1 MGRSFVQLNMDERR
15 VIARMNE
22 KKISQSEIARTLQR
36 DRSTICRELR
46 RNFWH
51 DREGPIAEGYW
62 HVTAQQ
68 MADDRRRRYRK
79 LLRDPHLCAAVIDR
93 LKDGWSPE
101 QISGRLRIISGSSAR
116 LSHETIY
123 QFVYSPEGQDQ
134 QLARLLPERRRRR
147 RPRYARK
154 PRSLVFPI
162 ECAIRHRPETVNSR
176 SEFGHWEAD
185 LMIFRKEHGSANV
198 ATVVERKSRYTVLF
212 RNNDRRSKPI
222 MDRLISHL
230 VPLPAQARQSLT
242 FDRGL
247 EFVSWREL
255 EKGMGTAAWFCD
267 PQAPWQKGTVE
278 NTNKRVRRYLPPETI
293 VLDVTNQE
301 IRSLCERLNTTPRK
315 CLGFQTPKEI
325 FSQHLLAM
333 ERQNT

>member
-1 MGRSFVQLNMDERR
+1 MARSFVQLSMDERR
-15 VIARMNE
+15 IIARMHE
-22 KKISQSEIARTLQR
+22 RKISQAEIARALRR

-51 DREGPIAEGYW
+51 DRDVPIAEGYW
-62 HVTAQQ
+62 HVTAHG
-68 MADDRRRRYRK
+68 MASDRRRKYRK
-79 LLRDPHLCAAVIDR
+79 LLRDPQLCAAVVDR

-101 QISGRLRIISGSSAR
+101 QISGRLRLISGSSAR

-123 QFVYSPEGQDQ
+123 QYVYSREGQDQ
-134 QLARLLPERRRRR
+134 QLARHLPERRRKR
-147 RPRYARK
+147 RPRHARK
-154 PRSLVFPI
+154 PRSLVFPV
-162 ECAIRHRPETVNSR
+162 ECAIRNRPDAINSR
-176 SEFGHWEAD
+176 NEFGHWEAD

-222 MDRLISHL
+222 MNQLINHL
-230 VPLPAQARQSLT
+230 APLPAHARQSLT

-255 EKGMGTAAWFCD
+255 QKGMGTAAWFCD

-278 NTNKRVRRYLPPETI
+278 NTNKRVRRYLPPETV

-301 IRSLCERLNTTPRK
+301 IRSLCERLNATPRK
-315 CLGFQTPKEI
+315 CLGFQTPTEV
-325 FSQHLLAM
+325 FSQHLLALDGWII
-333 ERQNT
+333 

>member
-1 MGRSFVQLNMDERR
+1 MARSFVQLSMDERR
-15 VIARMNE
+15 VVARMHE
-22 KKISQSEIARTLQR
+22 KEISQAEIARTLRR

-51 DREGPIAEGYW
+51 DREVPIAEGYW

-68 MADDRRRRYRK
+68 MAEDRRRRYRK
-79 LLRDPHLCAAVIDR
+79 LLLDPQLCAAVIDR

-101 QISGRLRIISGSSAR
+101 QISGRLRLINGSSSR

-123 QFVYSPEGQDQ
+123 QYVYSPEGQDQ
-134 QLARLLPERRRRR
+134 QLGRHLPERRRKR

-162 ECAIRHRPETVNSR
+162 ECAIRHRPDSINSR
-176 SEFGHWEAD
+176 SDFGHWEAD

-222 MDRLISHL
+222 VGQLISHL
-230 VPLPAQARQSLT
+230 GALPAQARQSLT

-255 EKGMGTAAWFCD
+255 EKGMGTSVWFCD

-278 NTNKRVRRYLPPETI
+278 NTNKRVRRYLPAETV
-293 VLDVTNQE
+293 VLDVSNRE
-301 IRSLCERLNTTPRK
+301 IRALCDRLNTTPRK

-325 FSQHLLAM
+325 FSQYLLAM
-333 ERQNT
+333 KGQSM